1 MGRALTACLLVTLM
15 TMEAAADAPPSPY
28 PPPVDS
34 PAQPPPPTTDTP
46 TEPAPTPTPP
56 PSAPPPDLAPANVLA
71 PIAEAQPAPDHKL
84 AAGITL
90 GSMYAVFGGWM
101 YLAWYRQHKPLSQY
115 KFGGDDEPCAH
126 TISRCGLIGWTG
138 DQTYAGG
145 EDKFGHAWST
155 MSLARLGTEM
165 LYQWGGFDRTASML
179 VATGLSELLFIGVEV
194 RDGFFFEFSFS
205 DLGGDTV
212 GALAAIALSEFPRL
226 DELFD
231 FRVQYWPS
239 QMYLRKLDGSS
250 PCPAGGCSRWNIAED
265 YSGQTYLLAFHLGS
279 IHQLRDMKYGFLARF
294 VDVAAG
300 FDTRN
305 YKPPPDADLMAVPT
319 QQMFVGISLNAQG
332 ILDWIFEGKKSEAAK
347 TTRKI
352 THGLFEVFNL
362 PFTSLPILE
371 HDHSPSGPV
380 MQGGA

>member
-1 MGRALTACLLVTLM
+1 MGRALVACFSLTLLSLDV
-15 TMEAAADAPPSPY
+15 AADPL
-28 PPPVDS
+28 
-34 PAQPPPPTTDTP
+34 PPPPPPPAESPPADPPAETPPP
-46 TEPAPTPTPP
+46 TEPTAPTPAPT
-56 PSAPPPDLAPANVLA
+56 APPPDLAPANVLV
-71 PIAEAQPAPDHKL
+71 PIAERPAPPTDHKV
-84 AAGITL
+84 AAAITL
-90 GSMYAVFGGWM
+90 ASMYTVFGGWM

-115 KFGGDDEPCAH
+115 KFGGDDEPCQH
-126 TISRCGLIGWTG
+126 TISLCGLVGWAG

-165 LYQWGGFDRTASML
+165 LTQWGGYDRLPSML

-194 RDGFFFEFSFS
+194 RDGFFFEFSYS

-212 GALAAIALSEFPRL
+212 GALAALALMSFPRL
-226 DELFD
+226 DEMFD

-239 QMYLRKLDGSS
+239 QEYLRKLDGSS

-265 YSGQTYLLAFHLGS
+265 YSGQTYVLAFHLSS
-279 IHQLRDMKYGFLARF
+279 IHALRDMQYGTVSRF
-294 VDVAAG
+294 VDLTLG

-305 YKPPPDADLMAVPT
+305 YKPPPDADLMAVPR
-319 QQMFVGISLNAQG
+319 QEMFIGVSLNAQG
-332 ILDWIFEGKKSEAAK
+332 LFDWLLEGRQSETARK
-347 TTRKI
+347 TRKV

-362 PFTSLPILE
+362 PFTSLPLLE
-371 HDHSPSGPV
+371 HDHSPTGPV